1 MTEQEKIEQLKAIQ
15 DVLDKFK
22 SGFVFVEQST
32 LESQLAEQKNSIDTE
47 VKAKYDELM
56 KISKEQGEAIRN
68 AMESARKADSRK
80 PIEKALEA
88 HKDAIQKMAESGLDG
103 RMTIELKDITAAS
116 FLSNTTAQDNAYISE
131 IPQGNPFILAMLRN
145 VIPVGAGSGGTVRYW
160 YQKAVTN
167 KAAFKA
173 ENGTVTASNYT
184 WEEGLLVGKE
194 IQAHVKVSRRQLY
207 DMTFTNG
214 QVNSLLNKDFAL
226 KLNDKLINGL
236 GAGNDPY
243 GLKYYATELAFAT
256 ADKVK
261 SPNLVDVVNAIDVQA
276 TEAMKDGVNL
286 DMGFCKKRILNGLK
300 NAKDDFGQYIF
311 PYALGVTYPNISGVT
326 VMSNELSGTDELIVM
341 DSSKVQLY
349 AWENMV
355 LDIFEEGTDRRQGIV
370 TMTITG
376 RYNLL
381 VQPNDTPAVIKVTDL
396 AEAIAGIEE
405 IGA

>member
-1 MTEQEKIEQLKAIQ
+1 MNEEMLKAINEA
-15 DVLDKFK
+15 LEKFRT
-22 SGFVFVEQST
+22 GLVFVEPKQ
-32 LESQLAEQKNSIDTE
+32 LEAQFEAAKNHADAAIKE
-47 VKAKYDELM
+47 KYEELM
-56 KISKEQGEAIRN
+56 AISKAQGEAIRT
-68 AMESARKADSRK
+68 AMETMRKSDNRK
-80 PIEKALEA
+80 PIEKALEE
-88 HKDAIQKMAESGLDG
+88 HKEAIQKMAESGLDG
-103 RMTIELKDITAAS
+103 RMTIELKEITAAS
-116 FLSNTTAQDNAYISE
+116 FLSNTTAQDSNYISE

-145 VIPVGAGSGGTVRYW
+145 VIPVGPGSGGTVRYW

-167 KAAFKA
+167 NGGFKA
-173 ENGTVTASNYT
+173 EGGTVTASDFT

-194 IQAHVKVSRRQLY
+194 IQVEVKVTRRQLY

-214 QVNSLLNKDFAL
+214 QLNSLLNKNFMS

-243 GLKYYATELAFAT
+243 GLKHYATEFNFAS

-311 PYALGVTYPNISGVT
+311 PYSLGVTYPNISGVT
-326 VMSNELSGTDELIVM
+326 VMSNELSRTDELMVF
-341 DSSKVQLY
+341 DSSRVQLY
-349 AWENMV
+349 AWENMM
-355 LDIFEEGTDRRQGIV
+355 LDIFEEGTDRKQGKV

-381 VQPNDTPAVIKVTDL
+381 VQPNDTPAVIKVTNYAD
-396 AEAIAGIEE
+396 AVAGMTE